1 MAEDVET
8 FGRRARSWIDSNVPR
23 PGEVA
28 VSESGARV
36 RRAQEIQ
43 RSIYDA
49 GFAGIT
55 WPKRYGGQELT
66 PAYMHAFVD
75 QLRGFENPYPML
87 SVSLGVI
94 GPTLLEFGT
103 DQQKD
108 KFLPALLRG
117 DTLWVQLLS
126 EPSGGSDMAGV
137 LTGATRDGETWVLN
151 GSKVWTTFGH
161 HADYGLCL
169 ARTNWEVQKHRGL
182 SVFIVPMQ
190 LPGVTVRPLTQASG
204 ASEFCQEFLDEVS
217 IPSDHLLGR
226 DNDGWTVAS
235 ALLVQ
240 ERNALGGGSPWF
252 AGGPRGDP
260 EEGET
265 NELVGLA
272 LRSGLWEDSHIR
284 QRVADCHSAEAIG
297 AQLAARIAAGIRN
310 RTLPGPAGSMLK
322 LFAANLHLQR
332 TELSMELCGADTAAW
347 QEGDD
352 AAQASCMAWLT
363 RQGTAIMGG
372 TNEIQRNIISER
384 VLGMPREPAP
394 DKDIPFNQVRTN
406 HPGGGS

>member
-1 MAEDVET
+1 M
-8 FGRRARSWIDSNVPR
+8 
-23 PGEVA
+23 
-28 VSESGARV
+28 
-36 RRAQEIQ
+36 AQEIQ
-43 RSIYDA
+43 RSIFDA
-49 GFAGIT
+49 GFAAIT
-55 WPKRYGGQELT
+55 WPSRYGGQELT
-66 PAYMHAFVD
+66 PAHMHAFVGE
-75 QLRGFENPYPML
+75 LRGFENPYRML

-94 GPTLLEFGT
+94 GPTLLDFGT

-108 KFLPALLRG
+108 TFLPPLLRG

-137 LTGATRDGETWVLN
+137 LTRATRDGETWVLN

-169 ARTNWEVQKHRGL
+169 ARSNWDVQKHRGL
-182 SVFIVPMQ
+182 SVFIVPMK
-190 LPGVTVRPLTQASG
+190 LPGVTVHPLTQASG
-204 ASEFCQEFLDEVS
+204 ASEFCQEFLDDVS
-217 IPSDHLLGR
+217 IPIDHLLGG

-252 AGGPRGDP
+252 AGGH
-260 EEGET
+260 GESDDGEA
-265 NELVGLA
+265 NELVELA
-272 LRSGLWEDSHIR
+272 RRSGLWDDAHIR
-284 QRVADCHSAEAIG
+284 QRVADCHSAGTVG
-297 AQLAARIAAGIRN
+297 AQLATRVAAGMRSGA
-310 RTLPGPAGSMLK
+310 LPGPAGSMLK

-332 TELSMELCGADTAAW
+332 SELNVELYGADAAAW
-347 QEGDD
+347 LGGDG
-352 AAQASCMAWLT
+352 AARTSSMTWLT
-363 RQGTAIMGG
+363 RQGTSIMGG

-406 HPGGGS
+406 RPKSGS